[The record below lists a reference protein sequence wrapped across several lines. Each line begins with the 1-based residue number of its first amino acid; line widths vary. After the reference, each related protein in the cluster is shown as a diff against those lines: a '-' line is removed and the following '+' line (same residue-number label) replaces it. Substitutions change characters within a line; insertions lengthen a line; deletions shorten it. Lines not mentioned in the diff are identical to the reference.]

1 MRRRLL
7 NTFTVLSLALSVA
20 VCALW
25 VRSYY
30 SWDLLRIG
38 CGARWFHFSSRSGLF
53 VPGTWVIGAQN
64 RPDPAPQR
72 LTYRASDPVAANKLL
87 DQYERIARS
96 KFSVGGI
103 RYYEL
108 GPPFTSQHLIVF
120 PWWTLQCLSLVA
132 PFCWLVERRRQR
144 YRPTRGFSC
153 ECTCECPASPFA
165 TSHLHRPLD
174 MLHCD
179 RPHTGSAA

>member
-1 MRRRLL
+1 MRRRPL
-7 NTFTVLSLALSVA
+7 NALTVLSLAVSVA

-38 CGARWFHFSSRSGLF
+38 CGARWFHLSSRSGLF
-53 VPGTWVIGAQN
+53 VPGTWVNEAGN

-72 LTYRASDPVAANKLL
+72 LTYRATDPVAADKLL

-96 KFSVGGI
+96 KFSVAGI

-108 GPPFTSQHLIVF
+108 GPPFSSQHLIVI

-132 PFCWLVERRRQR
+132 PSYWLVERRRR
-144 YRPTRGFSC
+144 GYRRTRGFSC
-153 ECTCECPASPFA
+153 ERAYDVRATPRRSPECEA
-165 TSHLHRPLD
+165 TVPV
-174 MLHCD
+174 
-179 RPHTGSAA
+179 P